1 MEEQLSAKLK
11 HELES
16 LQRDAKRID
25 RIESRIGIKRAQ
37 KARHRIVYRA
47 MEWEDDYNVERDAVR
62 VCLDKE
68 KYRLLKTFRDE
79 CLIPRFEDDFYDYGY
94 IDDLKEFEREIKGMG
109 EIFWS
114 VGLAKQVKG
123 IAWLPREKLSSIVAD
138 RVSASPLAFNLE
150 AEEGVHRLNVAVI
163 RAYLEVADVAA
174 FVKDV
179 TLAVGL
185 KITRKDGRWRPNLA
199 LERVLISASVKGSFA
214 SASLKGILAPELHVV
229 Q

>member
-1 MEEQLSAKLK
+1 MEKQLSAKLK
-11 HELES
+11 HQLER

-25 RIESRIGIKRAQ
+25 RIESRIGIKRADR
-37 KARHRIVYRA
+37 ARNRIVCRA
-47 MEWEDDYNVERDAVR
+47 IEWEDEHNVEFDAVKAN
-62 VCLDKE
+62 LDKE

-79 CLIPRFEDDFYDYGY
+79 CLIPRCDGDFYDFAY
-94 IDDLKEFEREIKGMG
+94 IDELKEFEREIKGMG

-114 VGLAKQVKG
+114 MGLAKHVKG
-123 IAWLPREKLSSIVAD
+123 MAWLPREKLSSIVAD
-138 RVSASPLAFNLE
+138 RVSSSPLTFSLE
-150 AEEGVHRLNVAVI
+150 TAEGVHRLNVAMM

-185 KITRKDGRWRPNLA
+185 KITRQDNRWRPNLA
-199 LERVLISASVKGSFA
+199 LERVLISASVKGNFA
-214 SASLKGILAPELHVV
+214 SASLKGILALESHAV